1 MLVEQELSHQ
11 ASRKDTVLTIGVFD
25 GVHLGHRHLLDEV
38 KRQAQSLGCLSAVV
52 TFRQHPEKL
61 ISPGKE
67 LPYLTSLD
75 ERIKRLKKEGIDS
88 VVVLSFNNELAEIE
102 ARHFISLLKKYLHIV
117 ALVVGPDFA
126 LGKNRKGEPNY
137 LRELGKEMDF
147 TVSIVLPKIINGE
160 IVSSTAIRKALAQ
173 GDMKHVFTL
182 AGQYFTLGGPVV
194 TGAGRGGGIL
204 GYPTANLDVDSEQA
218 LPPNGVYATLSHID
232 NRTYQSLTNIGVRPT
247 FDNGNRTIEV
257 FILDY
262 AGNLY
267 GKELKVDFIE
277 RLRAEKKFDKAEEL
291 QKQIAED
298 IRIGKIILSKANN
311 IGQ

>member
-1 MLVEQELSHQ
+1 MLVEQELSRQ
-11 ASRKDTVLTIGVFD
+11 ASDTDTVITIGVFD

-38 KRQAQSLGCLSAVV
+38 KRQANSLSCHSAVI

-75 ERIKRLKKEGIDS
+75 ERINRLKKEGIDS
-88 VVVLSFNNELAEIE
+88 VVVLSFNHEIAEIE
-102 ARHFISLLKKYLHIV
+102 AHYFISLLKKYLHMV

-137 LRELGKEMDF
+137 LRELGKEMGF
-147 TVSIVLPKIINGE
+147 TVSVVLPKIINGE

-173 GDMKHVFTL
+173 GDMEHVFVL
-182 AGQYFTLGGPVV
+182 AGKYFTLSGPVV
-194 TGAGRGGGIL
+194 TGVGRGRGL
-204 GYPTANLDVDSEQA
+204 GYPTANLNVDDEQA
-218 LPPNGVYATLSHID
+218 LPPDGVYATLAQID
-232 NRTYQSLTNIGVRPT
+232 NKLYQSLTSIGVRPT

-267 GKELKVDFIE
+267 GKELKVDFVE
-277 RLRAEKKFDKAEEL
+277 RLRPEKKFDKAEDL

-298 IRIGKIILSKANN
+298 IRIGKTILSRVNI